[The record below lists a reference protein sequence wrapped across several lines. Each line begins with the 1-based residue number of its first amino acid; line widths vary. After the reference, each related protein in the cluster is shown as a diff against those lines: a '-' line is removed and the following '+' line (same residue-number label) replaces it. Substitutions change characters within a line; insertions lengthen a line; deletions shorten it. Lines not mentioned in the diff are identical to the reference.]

1 MGQHAMLAS
10 SSTLSSADSA
20 NLCPVSCPCC
30 LQLLQLATSSAQTVV
45 GKLRKMYVC
54 HCYIDFILFQPT
66 KNKVLVTQTN
76 SLTSGFI
83 QVCQCFVLFSTECIN
98 NKIFFTRG
106 ALSRKLWL

>member
-30 LQLLQLATSSAQTVV
+30 LQLLQLATSSARTVV
-45 GKLRKMYVC
+45 GELRKIYSC
-54 HCYIDFILFQPT
+54 HWYNDFILFQPKQNT
-66 KNKVLVTQTN
+66 VLVTQTN

-83 QVCQCFVLFSTECIN
+83 QVCQCFVLSSTECIS
-98 NKIFFTRG
+98 KSKHFLQDG
-106 ALSRKLWL
+106 L

>member
-45 GKLRKMYVC
+45 GELSKMYSC
-54 HCYIDFILFQPT
+54 HWYNDFNLFQPT
-66 KNKVLVTQTN
+66 QNTVLVTQTN

-83 QVCQCFVLFSTECIN
+83 QVCQRFVLFSTKCIS
-98 NKIFFTRG
+98 KTKYFLQEG
-106 ALSRKLWL
+106 L